1 MKHSFF
7 SRVCHFPITRL
18 ATVMLVVFAWSSL
31 AFCGEIH
38 DAAKAGDL
46 AKIQALLKD
55 NPDLVNSK
63 ETNGWTP
70 LHWAAE
76 QGYTNVA
83 VLLLANKA
91 DVNAKAINGFTPLHI
106 AAGGGYKDM
115 VELLLASKADVNTT
129 NKDGWM
135 PLQLAL
141 LSRHKD
147 VTELLCKAAPS
158 TQLGDMKHDVTGVWK
173 LSAEISAAGTV
184 ADLNGNSAG
193 QMLLTQNPEFDYHLY
208 LVQFKLKI
216 TGNGHVNGTIDGSKV
231 TLTIPS
237 DSFGDIVYEGDIVD
251 DGTMKG
257 TLRVSGGKTGTWH
270 AKRDLGD

>member
-1 MKHSFF
+1 MNLFFNRLYHS
-7 SRVCHFPITRL
+7 SIPRRAVVI
-18 ATVMLVVFAWSSL
+18 LVALAWSSL

-46 AKIQALLKD
+46 TKIQALLKD

-106 AAGGGYKDM
+106 AAGEGNKDM
-115 VELLLASKADVNTT
+115 VELLLVSKADVNAT

-147 VTELLCKAAPS
+147 VTELLCKAAPA

-184 ADLNGNSAG
+184 ADLNGNGAG
-193 QMLLTQNPEFDYHLY
+193 QMLLTQNPELDYHLY
-208 LVQFKLKI
+208 LVQFKLI
-216 TGNGHVNGTIDGSKV
+216 IIGNGHVNGTIDGSKV